1 MPVELGA
8 VAPDFDL
15 PDQYG
20 QRRRLSAL
28 RGRNVLLVFFPLA
41 FSGLCAGELCELRD
55 DLPSFVNEYTATL
68 AVSVDSPYAARVFA
82 EQEGYTFPLLS
93 DFWPHGEVAGSY
105 GVFNSER
112 GFANRASFIIDRDGV
127 VRYALVNRPGE
138 PRDADEYRRVLAG
151 LAPRPTAAICSTA

>member
-1 MPVELGA
+1 MPVGLGA

-15 PDQYG
+15 SDQHG

-28 RGRNVLLVFFPLA
+28 RGRNVLLMFFPLA

-55 DLPSFVNEYTATL
+55 DLASFVNEHTATL
-68 AVSVDSPYAARVFA
+68 AVSVDSPYAVRVFA

-93 DFWPHGEVAGSY
+93 DFWPHGEVAGRY

-112 GFANRASFIIDRDGV
+112 GFANRASFIIDAEGI
-127 VRYALVNRPGE
+127 VRYALVNGPGE

-151 LAPRPTAAICSTA
+151 LAPAAPSAICSTA